1 MTSTLEPTQTHI
13 QNALERPEERRV
25 PAAVAALLDAGVVQ
39 PSPQAAPPG
48 SPGAE
53 EPTIFDLSVPGR
65 RTAPVATLDVPAKGL
80 DELIPAQYRRQNEP
94 ELPELSELQ
103 VVRHFTRL
111 SQRNYSIDGGMY
123 PLGSCTMKYNP
134 KLHEKVAAEPGWAAV
149 HPWQPDATA
158 QGTLQLLYELQQSL
172 CEVGGM
178 DAFTL
183 QPAAGAHGEFTGIAM
198 IRAYHESRGEG
209 DQRREV
215 IVPDSA
221 HGTNPAS
228 AAAAGYATVEVKSN
242 AQGRVDV
249 ADLRRLVGPRTAALM
264 LTNPN
269 TLGLFE
275 TDIAEIAAIVHAA
288 GAQLYYDGANLN
300 AIMGIARPGDMGFD
314 VVHFNLHKTMTTPH
328 GGGGPGTGPVGV
340 KSHLEPFLPVPIV
353 AQRDDGDGHTSYY
366 LSYDYPR
373 SIGKMRSFWGNVGLL
388 VRAYTYVR
396 TLGPDGLTEASRDA
410 VLNANYL
417 RALVAGVLELPYEGP
432 CMHEFVA
439 SARRYKREK
448 GVRTLDIA
456 KRLIDYGFYPP
467 TVYWPQVVEECLMA
481 EPTETEDKETL
492 DRFAAALH
500 AIAREIEADPALVK
514 GAPHE
519 TLVGRID
526 ETRAARQPDLRWRKG
541 SSR

>member
-1 MTSTLEPTQTHI
+1 MTNTLQTTTDIAQHVPV
-13 QNALERPEERRV
+13 ARPL
-25 PAAVAALLDAGVVQ
+25 PAAT

-48 SPGAE
+48 SPGPVE
-53 EPTIFDLSVPGR
+53 ETIFDLSVRGR
-65 RTAPVATLDVPAKGL
+65 RTAPMADCDVPMVNL
-80 DELIPAQYRRQNEP
+80 DTLLPVALRRRTAP

-134 KLHEKVAAEPGWAAV
+134 KLHEKVAADPGWASV
-149 HPWQPDATA
+149 HPWQPDSTV
-158 QGTLQLLYELQQSL
+158 QGTLEVLYDLQRYL

-198 IRAYHESRGEG
+198 IKAYHESRGEG
-209 DQRREV
+209 VQRREV
-215 IVPDSA
+215 IVPDGA

-228 AAAAGYATVEVKSN
+228 AVAAGYRVVTIKST
-242 AQGRVDV
+242 AEGRVDV
-249 ADLRRLVGPRTAALM
+249 EELRALVGPQTAALM

-269 TLGLFE
+269 TCGLFE
-275 TDIAEIAAIVHAA
+275 RDIAEVAAVMHDA

-300 AIMGIARPGDMGFD
+300 AIMGLARPGDMGFD

-340 KSHLEPFLPVPIV
+340 KAHLAPFLPVPLV
-353 AQRDDGDGHTSYY
+353 TKDAAGAYALDFERTQ
-366 LSYDYPR
+366 

-396 TLGPDGLTEASRDA
+396 TMGPDGLTMASRDA

-417 RALVAGVLELPYEGP
+417 RALVKDIFDMPYEGP

-439 SARRYKREK
+439 SAKTFK
-448 GVRTLDIA
+448 KTTGVRTLDVA

-467 TVYWPQVVEECLMA
+467 TVYFPQIVDECLMF
-481 EPTETEDKETL
+481 EPTETEDKETIE
-492 DRFAAALH
+492 RFAAALH
-500 AIAREIEADPALVK
+500 AIAREIEETPEMVK
-514 GAPHE
+514 SAPHN

-526 ETRAARQPDLRWRKG
+526 ETRAARQPDLRHRPAH
-541 SSR
+541 

>member
-1 MTSTLEPTQTHI
+1 MTSTLEPTQTQR
-13 QNALERPEERRV
+13 QNASEERRV
-25 PAAVAALLDAGVVQ
+25 PAAVAALLDAGMVQ

-53 EPTIFDLSVPGR
+53 EPTIFDLSVRGR
-65 RTAPVATLDVPAKGL
+65 RTTPVATLDVPAKGL
-80 DELIPAQYRRQNEP
+80 DELIPAKYRRQSEP

-158 QGTLQLLYELQQSL
+158 QGTLQLLYELQQYL

-209 DQRREV
+209 AQRREV

-275 TDIAEIAAIVHAA
+275 RDIAEIAAIVHAA

-340 KSHLEPFLPVPIV
+340 KNHLAPFLPVPIV
-353 AQRDDGDGHTSYY
+353 AKRDDSDGHTSYY

-396 TLGPDGLTEASRDA
+396 TLGPDGLTDASRDA

-417 RALVAGVLELPYEGP
+417 RALVSDVLELPYEGP

-492 DRFAAALH
+492 DHFAAALH
-500 AIAREIEADPALVK
+500 AIAREIETDPALVK

-526 ETRAARQPDLRWRKG
+526 ETRAARQPDLRWRK
-541 SSR
+541 RA

>member
-1 MTSTLEPTQTHI
+1 MTSTLEPTQTHM
-13 QNALERPEERRV
+13 QTAPEERRV

-53 EPTIFDLSVPGR
+53 ESTIFDLSVPGR
-65 RTAPVATLDVPAKGL
+65 RTAPVATLDVPAKEL
-80 DELIPAQYRRQNEP
+80 DALIPAKYRRQSAP

-158 QGTLQLLYELQQSL
+158 QGTLQLLYELQQYL

-249 ADLRRLVGPRTAALM
+249 VDLRRLVGPRTAALM

-275 TDIAEIAAIVHAA
+275 RDIAEIAAIVHAA

-340 KSHLEPFLPVPIV
+340 KNHLAPFLPVPIV
-353 AQRDDGDGHTSYY
+353 DRRDDDSYY
-366 LSYDYPR
+366 LSYDYPQ

-417 RALVAGVLELPYEGP
+417 RALVADVLELPYEGP

-439 SARRYKREK
+439 SARQYKREK

-526 ETRAARQPDLRWRKG
+526 ETRAARQPDLRWRK
-541 SSR
+541 RA

>member
-1 MTSTLEPTQTHI
+1 MTTTTRAPVPSLPDEPSTP
-13 QNALERPEERRV
+13 
-25 PAAVAALLDAGVVQ
+25 PAAHLQ

-53 EPTIFDLSVPGR
+53 EPTIFELSVPGR
-65 RTAPVATLDVPAKGL
+65 RTAPSSPCDVPAQPL
-80 DELIPAQYRRQNEP
+80 DALIPAAYLRQSEP
-94 ELPELSELQ
+94 ALPELSELQ

-111 SQRNYSIDGGMY
+111 SQRNYSIDGGFY

-134 KLHEKVAAEPGWAAV
+134 KLHEKVAADPGWAAV
-149 HPWQPDATA
+149 HPWQPDETA
-158 QGTLQLLYELQQSL
+158 QGFLQVLYAMQEYL

-178 DAFTL
+178 DAFSL
-183 QPAAGAHGEFTGIAM
+183 QPAAGAHGEFTAILM
-198 IRAYHESRGEG
+198 IKAYHESRGEG
-209 DQRREV
+209 EQRREV

-228 AAAAGYATVEVKSN
+228 AAAAGYRVVTVKSTPE
-242 AQGRVDV
+242 GRVDV
-249 ADLRRLVGPRTAALM
+249 AELRRLVGPQTAALM

-269 TLGLFE
+269 TCGLFE
-275 TDIAEIAAIVHAA
+275 TEIAEIAQIVHDA

-314 VVHFNLHKTMTTPH
+314 AVHFNLHKTMTTPH

-340 KSHLEPFLPVPIV
+340 KAHLAPYLPVPIV
-353 AQRDDGDGHTSYY
+353 EKDGESYR
-366 LSYDYPR
+366 LAYDRPA
-373 SIGKMRSFWGNVGLL
+373 SIGKVRSFWGNAGLL

-396 TLGPDGLTEASRDA
+396 TMGPDGLTEASRDA

-417 RALVAGVLELPYEGP
+417 RTLVQDVFEMPYAGL
-432 CMHEFVA
+432 CMHEFVT
-439 SARRYKREK
+439 SARPYKRAY

-456 KRLIDYGFYPP
+456 KRLIDYGYYPP
-467 TVYWPQVVEECLMA
+467 TVYFPLVVEECLMV

-500 AIAREIEADPALVK
+500 AIAGEIAEDPDLVK
-514 GAPHE
+514 TAPHQ

-526 ETRAARQPDLRWRKG
+526 ETRAARQPDLRWRP
-541 SSR
+541 RD

>member
-1 MTSTLEPTQTHI
+1 MTSTLEPTQTQR
-13 QNALERPEERRV
+13 QNASEERRV
-25 PAAVAALLDAGVVQ
+25 PAAVAALLDAGMVQ

-53 EPTIFDLSVPGR
+53 EPTIFDLSVRGR
-65 RTAPVATLDVPAKGL
+65 RTTPVATLDVPAKGL
-80 DELIPAQYRRQNEP
+80 DELIPAKYRRQSEP

-158 QGTLQLLYELQQSL
+158 QGTLQLLYELQQYL

-209 DQRREV
+209 AQRREV

-275 TDIAEIAAIVHAA
+275 RDIAEIAAIVHAA

-340 KSHLEPFLPVPIV
+340 KNHLAPFLPVPIV
-353 AQRDDGDGHTSYY
+353 AKRDDSDGHTSYY

-396 TLGPDGLTEASRDA
+396 TLGPDGLTETSRDA

-417 RALVAGVLELPYEGP
+417 RALVADVLELPYAGP

-439 SARRYKREK
+439 SARRYKRAK

-526 ETRAARQPDLRWRKG
+526 ETRAARQPDLRWRK
-541 SSR
+541 RA

>member
-1 MTSTLEPTQTHI
+1 MSQEQTR
-13 QNALERPEERRV
+13 AF
-25 PAAVAALLDAGVVQ
+25 

-48 SPGAE
+48 SHGAE

-65 RTAPVATLDVPAKGL
+65 RTAPVTACDVPERPL
-80 DELIPAQYRRQNEP
+80 DELIPAAYRRQSEP
-94 ELPELSELQ
+94 ALPELSELQ

-111 SQRNYSIDGGMY
+111 SQRNYSIDGGFY

-134 KLHEKVAAEPGWAAV
+134 KLHEKVAGDPAFAAV
-149 HPWQPDATA
+149 HPWQPDETA
-158 QGTLQLLYELQQSL
+158 QGFLQVLYELQEYL

-183 QPAAGAHGEFTGIAM
+183 QPAAGAHGEFTGIIM
-198 IRAYHESRGEG
+198 IKAYHEKRGEG
-209 DQRREV
+209 AQRREV

-228 AAAAGYATVEVKSN
+228 AAAAGYRVVTVKSTPE
-242 AQGRVDV
+242 GRVDV
-249 ADLRRLVGPRTAALM
+249 EELRKLVGPQTAALM

-269 TLGLFE
+269 TCGLFE
-275 TDIAEIAAIVHAA
+275 RDIKEIQRIVHEA

-340 KSHLEPFLPVPIV
+340 KAHLAPFLPVPIV
-353 AQRDDGDGHTSYY
+353 EQTDEGYR
-366 LSYDYPR
+366 LSYDRPD
-373 SIGKMRSFWGNVGLL
+373 SIGKVRSFWGNTGLL
-388 VRAYTYVR
+388 LRAYAYVR
-396 TLGPDGLTEASRDA
+396 TMGPDGLTGASRDA

-417 RALVAGVLELPYEGP
+417 RALVQDIFEMPYAGP

-439 SARRYKREK
+439 SARPYKRDHK
-448 GVRTLDIA
+448 VRTLDIA

-467 TVYWPQVVEECLMA
+467 TVYFPLIVDECLMV
-481 EPTETEDKETL
+481 EPTETEDKATL
-492 DRFAAALH
+492 DAFAAALH
-500 AIAREIEADPALVK
+500 AIAREIAESPETVTS
-514 GAPHE
+514 APHE

-526 ETRAARQPDLRWRKG
+526 ETRAARQPDLRWRK
-541 SSR
+541 RD

>member
-1 MTSTLEPTQTHI
+1 MTSTLEPTQTQR
-13 QNALERPEERRV
+13 QNASEERRV
-25 PAAVAALLDAGVVQ
+25 PAAVAALLDAGMVQ

-53 EPTIFDLSVPGR
+53 EPTIFDLSVRGR
-65 RTAPVATLDVPAKGL
+65 RTTPVATLDVPAKGL
-80 DELIPAQYRRQNEP
+80 DELIPAKYRRQSEP

-158 QGTLQLLYELQQSL
+158 QGTLQLLYELQQYL

-209 DQRREV
+209 AQRREV

-275 TDIAEIAAIVHAA
+275 RDIAEIAAIVHAA

-340 KSHLEPFLPVPIV
+340 KNHLAPFLPVPIV
-353 AQRDDGDGHTSYY
+353 AKRDDSDGHTSYY

-396 TLGPDGLTEASRDA
+396 TLGPDGLTETSRDA

-417 RALVAGVLELPYEGP
+417 RALVADVLELPYAGP

-439 SARRYKREK
+439 SARRYKRAK

-514 GAPHE
+514 GAPRE

-526 ETRAARQPDLRWRKG
+526 ETRAARQPDLRWRKQ
-541 SSR
+541 SSQ

>member
-1 MTSTLEPTQTHI
+1 MTTTMDPATPHTTLTGTPPDSVPSTVKAT
-13 QNALERPEERRV
+13 
-25 PAAVAALLDAGVVQ
+25 

-48 SPGAE
+48 SPGPV
-53 EPTIFDLSVPGR
+53 EPTIFELSVSGR
-65 RTAPVATLDVPAKGL
+65 RTAPAAPCDVPERAL
-80 DELIPAQYRRQNEP
+80 EDMIPARLLRRSEP
-94 ELPELSELQ
+94 RLPELSELQ

-134 KLHEKVAAEPGWAAV
+134 KLHEKVAAEPGWAQV
-149 HPWQPDATA
+149 HPWQPDSTA
-158 QGTLQLLYELQQSL
+158 QGTLQMLYELQGYL

-178 DAFTL
+178 DAFSL
-183 QPAAGAHGEFTGIAM
+183 QPAAGAHGEWTGIAM
-198 IRAYHESRGEG
+198 IKAYHESHGEG
-209 DQRREV
+209 AQRREV

-228 AAAAGYATVEVKSN
+228 AVAAGYRVVTVRSTKE
-242 AQGRVDV
+242 GRVDV
-249 ADLRRLVGPRTAALM
+249 GELRRLVGPQTAALM

-269 TLGLFE
+269 TCGLFE
-275 TDIAEIAAIVHAA
+275 RDIAEMAGIMHEA

-340 KSHLEPFLPVPIV
+340 KAHLAPFLPVPLV
-353 AQRDDGDGHTSYY
+353 AKGDEGYY
-366 LSYDYPR
+366 LEFDRPQ
-373 SIGKMRSFWGNVGLL
+373 SIGKVRSFWGNVGLL

-396 TLGPDGLTEASRDA
+396 TMGPDGLTGASRDA

-417 RALVAGVLELPYEGP
+417 RALVGDILELPFEGP

-439 SARRYKREK
+439 SARAYKRTK

-467 TVYWPQVVEECLMA
+467 TVYFPQIVEECLMV
-481 EPTETEDKETL
+481 EPTETEDKETIEE
-492 DRFAAALH
+492 FSHALH
-500 AIAREIEADPALVK
+500 AIAREIDETPEVVK
-514 GAPHE
+514 TAPHQ

-526 ETRAARQPDLRWRKG
+526 ETRAARQPDLRYCPG
-541 SSR
+541 E

>member
-1 MTSTLEPTQTHI
+1 MNIADSAREL
-13 QNALERPEERRV
+13 V
-25 PAAVAALLDAGVVQ
+25 
-39 PSPQAAPPG
+39 PQAAPPG
-48 SPGAE
+48 SPGTE

-65 RTAPVATLDVPAKGL
+65 RSAPVAACDVPTRPL
-80 DELIPAQYRRQNEP
+80 DSLIPPAFQRRSDP
-94 ELPELSELQ
+94 ALPELSELQ

-134 KLHEKVAAEPGWAAV
+134 KLHEKVAADSGWAAV
-149 HPWQPDATA
+149 HPWQPDDTV
-158 QGTLQLLYELQQSL
+158 QGYLQLLFELQTFL

-183 QPAAGAHGEFTGIAM
+183 QPAAGAHGEFTGVLM
-198 IRAYHESRGEG
+198 IKAYHRHNGENA
-209 DQRREV
+209 QRREV

-228 AAAAGYATVEVKSN
+228 AAATGYSVVTVKSTPE
-242 AQGRVDV
+242 GRVNV
-249 ADLRRLVGPRTAALM
+249 EDLRRLVGPQTAALM

-269 TLGLFE
+269 TCGLFE
-275 TDIAEIAAIVHAA
+275 RDIAEIADVVHGS

-340 KSHLEPFLPVPIV
+340 KAHLAPFLPVPTV
-353 AQRDDGDGHTSYY
+353 ERTGDGYH
-366 LSYDYPR
+366 LSYDRPL
-373 SIGKMRSFWGNVGLL
+373 SIGKVRSFWGQTGLL
-388 VRAYTYVR
+388 VRAYAYIR
-396 TLGPDGLTEASRDA
+396 SLGPDGLTGASRDA

-417 RALVAGVLELPYEGP
+417 RTLLQDVLEMPYDGP

-439 SARRYKREK
+439 SARSYRRSK

-467 TVYWPQVVEECLMA
+467 TIYFPLIVEECMMI
-481 EPTETEDKETL
+481 EPTETEDKSTL
-492 DRFAAALH
+492 ESFAAALH
-500 AIAREIEADPALVK
+500 AIAREIEENPGVVTH
-514 GAPHE
+514 APHE

-526 ETRAARQPDLRWRKG
+526 ETRAARQPDLRWRKE
-541 SSR
+541 

>member
-1 MTSTLEPTQTHI
+1 MTTTTRPTIETIEAAPAEGH
-13 QNALERPEERRV
+13 ARSAV
-25 PAAVAALLDAGVVQ
+25 PAFAAPVHPG
-39 PSPQAAPPG
+39 PQAAPPG

-53 EPTIFDLSVPGR
+53 EPTIFELSVPGR
-65 RTAPVATLDVPAKGL
+65 RAAPAAPCDVPPRPL
-80 DELIPAQYRRQNEP
+80 DELIPASYRRAVEP
-94 ELPELSELQ
+94 VLPEISELQ

-111 SQRNYSIDGGMY
+111 SQRNYSIDGGFY

-134 KLHEKVAAEPGWAAV
+134 KLHEKVAAEPGWSGV
-149 HPWQPDATA
+149 HPWQPDETA
-158 QGTLQLLYELQQSL
+158 QGTLQLLYELQGYL

-198 IRAYHESRGEG
+198 IKAYHESRGEG
-209 DQRREV
+209 AQRREV
-215 IVPDSA
+215 IVPDGA

-228 AAAAGYATVEVKSN
+228 AVAAGYRVVTVQST
-242 AQGRVDV
+242 AGGTVDV
-249 ADLRRLVGPRTAALM
+249 DELRRLVGPQTAALM

-269 TLGLFE
+269 TVGLFE
-275 TDIAEIAAIVHAA
+275 RDIAEIAGIMHDA

-314 VVHFNLHKTMTTPH
+314 CVHFNLHKTMTTPH

-340 KSHLEPFLPVPIV
+340 KAHLAPFLPVPLV
-353 AQRDDGDGHTSYY
+353 AKGEDGYY
-366 LSYDYPR
+366 LDFDLPQ

-396 TLGPDGLTEASRDA
+396 SLGPDGLTDASRLA

-417 RALVAGVLELPYEGP
+417 RVLVSDIFDMPFAGP

-456 KRLIDYGFYPP
+456 KRLLDYGYYPP
-467 TVYWPQVVEECLMA
+467 TVYFPLIVEECLMT

-492 DRFAAALH
+492 DRFSAALH
-500 AIAREIEADPALVK
+500 AIAREIEETPEVVT

-526 ETRAARQPDLRWRKG
+526 ETRAARQPDLRWRKQG
-541 SSR
+541 PGRGKE

>member
-1 MTSTLEPTQTHI
+1 MTSTLEPTQTHM
-13 QNALERPEERRV
+13 QTAPEERRV

-53 EPTIFDLSVPGR
+53 ESTIFDLSVPGR
-65 RTAPVATLDVPAKGL
+65 RTAPVATLDVPAKEL
-80 DELIPAQYRRQNEP
+80 DALIPAKYRRQSAP

-158 QGTLQLLYELQQSL
+158 QGTLQLLYELQQYL

-249 ADLRRLVGPRTAALM
+249 VDLRRLVGPRTAALM

-275 TDIAEIAAIVHAA
+275 RDIAEIAAIVHAA

-340 KSHLEPFLPVPIV
+340 KSHLAPFLPVPIV
-353 AQRDDGDGHTSYY
+353 AKRDDDSYY

-396 TLGPDGLTEASRDA
+396 TLGPDGLTEASCDA

-417 RALVAGVLELPYEGP
+417 RALVADVLELPYEGP

-448 GVRTLDIA
+448 GVRTLDMA

-514 GAPHE
+514 GAPRE

-526 ETRAARQPDLRWRKG
+526 ETRAARQPDLRWSKG
-541 SSR
+541 SSQ

>member
-1 MTSTLEPTQTHI
+1 MTSTLEPTTQQQAATPG
-13 QNALERPEERRV
+13 RPV
-25 PAAVAALLDAGVVQ
+25 PSAVAALLEAGLVQ

-48 SPGAE
+48 SPGPE
-53 EPTIFDLSVPGR
+53 EPTIFDLGAPGR
-65 RTAPVATLDVPAKGL
+65 RTAPSAALDTPARPL
-80 DELIPAQYRRQNEP
+80 DELIPDHYRRRAEP
-94 ELPELSELQ
+94 HLPELSELQ
-103 VVRHFTRL
+103 LVRHFTRL

-134 KLHEKVAAEPGWAAV
+134 KLHEKVAAEPGWAGV
-149 HPWQPDATA
+149 HPWQPDETA
-158 QGTLQLLYELQQSL
+158 QGTLQALHELQQYL

-209 DQRREV
+209 ARRRQV

-228 AAAAGYATVEVKSN
+228 AAAAGYTIAEVKSTPE
-242 AQGRVDV
+242 GRVDV
-249 ADLRRLVGPRTAALM
+249 EDLRRLVGLGTAALM

-275 TDIAEIAAIVHAA
+275 RDIAEIAQMVHAA

-300 AIMGIARPGDMGFD
+300 AIMGLARPGDMGFD

-340 KSHLEPFLPVPIV
+340 KAHLAPFLPVPMV
-353 AQRDDGDGHTSYY
+353 EQNEEGYY

-396 TLGPDGLTEASRDA
+396 TMGPDGLTEASRDA

-456 KRLIDYGFYPP
+456 KRLLDYGYYPP

-500 AIAREIEADPALVK
+500 RIAREIEETPELVK
-514 GAPHE
+514 GAPHQ

-526 ETRAARQPDLRWRKG
+526 ETRAARQPDLRWRPRG
-541 SSR
+541 SK

>member
-1 MTSTLEPTQTHI
+1 MTSTLEPAQQAPAGET
-13 QNALERPEERRV
+13 RV
-25 PAAVAALLDAGVVQ
+25 PAAVAALLAAGAVR

-65 RTAPVATLDVPAKGL
+65 RTAAVAALDVPARPL
-80 DELIPAQYRRQNEP
+80 DELIPARYRRRIEP
-94 ELPELSELQ
+94 RLPELSELQ

-111 SQRNYSIDGGMY
+111 SQRNHSIDGGLY

-134 KLHEKVAAEPGWAAV
+134 KLHERVASDPGWASV
-149 HPWQPDATA
+149 HPWQPDETA
-158 QGTLQLLYELQQSL
+158 QGTLQLLHELQQYL

-209 DQRREV
+209 AQRRQV

-228 AAAAGYATVEVKSN
+228 AAAAGYTIVEVKSN
-242 AQGRVDV
+242 KEGRVDV
-249 ADLRRLVGPRTAALM
+249 ADLRRLVGPQTAALM

-275 TDIAEIAAIVHAA
+275 TDIAEIATMVHAA

-340 KSHLEPFLPVPIV
+340 KSHLAPFLPVPMV
-353 AQRDDGDGHTSYY
+353 ARRDDGNYY

-396 TLGPDGLTEASRDA
+396 TLGPDGLTEASRLA

-417 RALVAGVLELPYEGP
+417 RALVADILELPYAGP

-439 SARRYKREK
+439 SARTYKRER

-456 KRLIDYGFYPP
+456 KRLLDYGFYPP
-467 TVYWPQVVEECLMA
+467 TVYWPQVVEECLMT
-481 EPTETEDKETL
+481 EPTETEDKATL

-500 AIAREIEADPALVK
+500 AIAREATADPALVK

-526 ETRAARQPDLRWRKG
+526 ETRAARQPDLRWHAKG
-541 SSR
+541 SQ